1 MINIISQCS
10 RFHVEENSP
19 ENSLVFG
26 LTDPYFLLP
35 MGAVTPLLVNLEGV
49 RFFFLEISEP

>member
-1 MINIISQCS
+1 M
-10 RFHVEENSP
+10 EENSP